1 MAKPNF
7 IYNWKNK
14 GNDSSS
20 HSINNTVIKIKN
32 GDNELKEKFIEKY
45 KPYLLKI
52 ISSTLG
58 RFIDPESSEEYSV
71 GLMAFNEAIDGFD
84 PDKSTSFTSYCNVV
98 VNHRIIDYIRKRNK
112 DKNVIPF
119 SYFEDK
125 NDFEEKYLISDS
137 HYQYENIEVKEEI
150 LLFQKQLKQF
160 GITLEDLVV
169 HSPKHRDSR
178 ELYISI
184 ARILAENEEL
194 YNKMLQKR
202 CIPLSELMSFV
213 NVHRKTI
220 ERNRKFIIAVS
231 LVLRSG
237 FEEIKQFF
245 RKNEGGLLMYSIGI
259 VMKIKGKKSIILTET
274 GVFEEINAR
283 KECF

>member
-7 IYNWKNK
+7 IHNWKNK
-14 GNDSSS
+14 ENDSNT
-20 HSINNTVIKIKN
+20 HSINHIVTKIKN

-84 PDKSTSFTSYCNVV
+84 PDRNTSFTNYCNVV

-119 SYFEDK
+119 SYFEEK

-137 HYQYENIEVKEEI
+137 HYQYENIEVKEEV
-150 LLFQKQLKQF
+150 LLFEKQLKEF
-160 GITLEDLVV
+160 GITLLDLAVN
-169 HSPKHRDSR
+169 SPKHRDSR

-184 ARILAENEEL
+184 ARILAENEGL
-194 YNKMLQKR
+194 YNKMIQKK

-213 NVHRKTI
+213 SVHRKTI

-231 LVLRSG
+231 LVLRSSL
-237 FEEIKQFF
+237 EEIKQFF
-245 RKNEGGLLMYSIGI
+245 KKTEGGD
-259 VMKIKGKKSIILTET
+259 
-274 GVFEEINAR
+274 
-283 KECF
+283 C

>member
-1 MAKPNF
+1 VVYLVEPNF
-7 IYNWKNK
+7 IYNWKK
-14 GNDSSS
+14 KKNDFNN
-20 HSINNTVIKIKN
+20 HSINHIIVKIKN

-45 KPYLLKI
+45 KPYLLKT

-58 RFIDPESSEEYSV
+58 RFVDPESSEEYSV

-84 PDKSTSFTSYCNVV
+84 PDKNTSFTNYCNLV
-98 VNHRIIDYIRKRNK
+98 VNHRIIDYIRKKNK

-119 SYFEDK
+119 SYFEEK

-137 HYQYENIEVKEEI
+137 HYQYENIEVKEEV
-150 LLFQKQLKQF
+150 LLFEKQLKQF

-169 HSPKHRDSR
+169 HSPKHKDSR

-194 YNKMLQKR
+194 YNKMIQKR

-237 FEEIKQFF
+237 LEEIKQFF
-245 RKNEGGLLMYSIGI
+245 RK
-259 VMKIKGKKSIILTET
+259 TER
-274 GVFEEINAR
+274 GD
-283 KECF
+283 C